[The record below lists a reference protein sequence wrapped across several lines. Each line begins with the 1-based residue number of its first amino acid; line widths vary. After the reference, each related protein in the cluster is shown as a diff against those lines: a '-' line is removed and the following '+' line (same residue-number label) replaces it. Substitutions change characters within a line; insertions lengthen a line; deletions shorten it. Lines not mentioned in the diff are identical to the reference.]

1 LDPKSIV
8 VAVVVL
14 LLGAATGYGFNISQT
29 SAQNAKIAELESRL
43 KSLSEEVASLEDQL
57 ETLSGEKTSLLTQL
71 GAANAELQSLE
82 TEYDALKTQHDAL
95 TAQYDQLVA
104 EYDSLYGKYQAAVGQ
119 PIGLGEGPT
128 IERSY
133 SWSYMGK
140 DWSIDLLVP
149 RTTYD
154 YFAGHERPATDN
166 CVVYVTNMRDDAYM
180 SSVAERFLAL
190 SRENGFTKAQE
201 VNFAADFVQSLP
213 YMFDNVTTGYQEYA
227 RYPFETLVDG
237 VGDCECK
244 SILTAQL
251 LVSMSYDVV
260 LLNWPEHV
268 AVGVYIPNGSGYSY
282 EYEGKRYLYLE
293 TTREGWTVGE
303 APPEFSGITAAICP
317 IEPVE
322 VISYYWQSKWVGSNL
337 VVDVTVKNSGTSDIS
352 GYKVEA
358 GLDAGNDLLW
368 SITTS
373 NPFDLAS
380 ETEKTITLTL
390 TPQKGLHTR
399 LVIYLV
405 DDEGYA
411 VDKQY
416 SGWFDT

>member
-1 LDPKSIV
+1 LDSKSIV
-8 VAVVVL
+8 VTVVVL
-14 LLGAATGYGFNISQT
+14 LLGAAAGYGFQISQT
-29 SAQNAKIAELESRL
+29 STQNANITDLES
-43 KSLSEEVASLEDQL
+43 SLRSLGEEVASLEDQL
-57 ETLSGEKTSLLTQL
+57 ETLSGERTSLSTQL

-82 TEYDALKTQHDAL
+82 TDYDALTTRYDAL
-95 TAQYDQLVA
+95 TAQYDQLVT
-104 EYDSLYGKYQAAVGQ
+104 EYESLYGKYQAAVGQ
-119 PIGLGEGPT
+119 PIGPGEGPT
-128 IERSY
+128 IDRSY

-140 DWSIDLLVP
+140 EWSIDLLVP

-166 CVVYVTNMRDDAYM
+166 CAVYVTNTEDDAYM

-201 VNFAADFVQSLP
+201 VNFAAGFVQSLP

-251 LVSMSYDVV
+251 LVSMSYEVV
-260 LLNWPEHV
+260 LLSLPEHV

-303 APPEFSGITAAICP
+303 VPPEFSGITAVIYP

-322 VISYYWQSKWVGSNL
+322 IISYYWQSKWVGDNL
-337 VVDVTVKNSGTSDIS
+337 AVDVTVKNSGTSDIS
-352 GYKVEA
+352 GFKVEA

-373 NPFDLAS
+373 NLFDLAS

-390 TPQKGLHTR
+390 TPQKGLDTR
-399 LVIYLV
+399 LVIYLI

-411 VDKQY
+411 VDEQY
-416 SGWFDT
+416 SGWFNT

>member
-1 LDPKSIV
+1 MDSKSIV
-8 VAVVVL
+8 VTVVVL
-14 LLGAATGYGFNISQT
+14 LLGAAAGYGFQISQT
-29 SAQNAKIAELESRL
+29 STQNANITDLES
-43 KSLSEEVASLEDQL
+43 SLRSLGEEVTSLEDQL
-57 ETLSGEKTSLLTQL
+57 ETLSGEKTSLSTQL

-82 TEYDALKTQHDAL
+82 TEYDALTTQYDAL
-95 TAQYDQLVA
+95 TAQYDQLVT
-104 EYDSLYGKYQAAVGQ
+104 EYESLYGKYQAAVGQ
-119 PIGLGEGPT
+119 PIGPGEGPT
-128 IERSY
+128 IDRSY

-140 DWSIDLLVP
+140 EWSIDLLVP

-166 CVVYVTNMRDDAYM
+166 CAVYVTNTEDDAYM

-201 VNFAADFVQSLP
+201 VNFAAGFVQSLP

-227 RYPFETLVDG
+227 RYPFETLVDE

-251 LVSMSYDVV
+251 LVSMSYEVV
-260 LLNWPEHV
+260 LLSLSEHV

-303 APPEFSGITAAICP
+303 VPPEFSGITATIYP

-322 VISYYWQSKWVGSNL
+322 IISYYWQSKWVGDNL
-337 VVDVTVKNSGTSDIS
+337 AVDVTVKNSGTSDIS

-373 NPFDLAS
+373 NQFDLAS

-390 TPQKGLHTR
+390 TPQKGLDTR
-399 LVIYLV
+399 LVIYLI

-411 VDKQY
+411 VDEQY
-416 SGWFDT
+416 SGWFNT

>member
-1 LDPKSIV
+1 
-8 VAVVVL
+8 
-14 LLGAATGYGFNISQT
+14 
-29 SAQNAKIAELESRL
+29 
-43 KSLSEEVASLEDQL
+43 
-57 ETLSGEKTSLLTQL
+57 
-71 GAANAELQSLE
+71 
-82 TEYDALKTQHDAL
+82 
-95 TAQYDQLVA
+95 
-104 EYDSLYGKYQAAVGQ
+104 
-119 PIGLGEGPT
+119 
-128 IERSY
+128 
-133 SWSYMGK
+133 
-140 DWSIDLLVP
+140 
-149 RTTYD
+149 
-154 YFAGHERPATDN
+154 
-166 CVVYVTNMRDDAYM
+166 VTNTRDDAYM

-201 VNFAADFVQSLP
+201 VNFAAGFVQSLP

-251 LVSMSYDVV
+251 LASMSYEVI
-260 LLNWPEHV
+260 LLNLPEHV

-303 APPEFSGITAAICP
+303 VPPEFSGITAVIYP

-322 VISYYWQSKWVGSNL
+322 IISYYWQSKWVGNNL
-337 VVDVTVKNSGTSDIS
+337 MVNITVKNSGTSDVS
-352 GYKVEA
+352 GYKVEV

-368 SITTS
+368 SIITS

-405 DDEGYA
+405 NDGGYA

>member
-1 LDPKSIV
+1 LDSKSIV
-8 VAVVVL
+8 VTVVVL
-14 LLGAATGYGFNISQT
+14 LLGAAAGYGFQISQT
-29 SAQNAKIAELESRL
+29 STQNANITDLES
-43 KSLSEEVASLEDQL
+43 SLRSLGEEVTSLEDQL
-57 ETLSGEKTSLLTQL
+57 ETLSGEKTSLSTQL

-82 TEYDALKTQHDAL
+82 TEYDALTTQYDAL
-95 TAQYDQLVA
+95 TAQYDQLVT
-104 EYDSLYGKYQAAVGQ
+104 EYESLYGKYQAAVGQ
-119 PIGLGEGPT
+119 PIGPGEGPT
-128 IERSY
+128 IDRSY

-140 DWSIDLLVP
+140 EWSIDLLVP

-166 CVVYVTNMRDDAYM
+166 CAVYVTNTEDDAYM

-201 VNFAADFVQSLP
+201 VNFAAGFVQSLP

-227 RYPFETLVDG
+227 RYPFETLVDE

-251 LVSMSYDVV
+251 LVSMSYEVV
-260 LLNWPEHV
+260 LLSLSEHV

-303 APPEFSGITAAICP
+303 VPPEFSGITATIYP

-322 VISYYWQSKWVGSNL
+322 IISYYWQSKWVGDNL
-337 VVDVTVKNSGTSDIS
+337 AVDVTVKNSGTSDIS

-373 NPFDLAS
+373 NQFDLAS

-390 TPQKGLHTR
+390 TPQKGLDTR
-399 LVIYLV
+399 LVIYLI

-411 VDKQY
+411 VDEQY
-416 SGWFDT
+416 SGWFNT